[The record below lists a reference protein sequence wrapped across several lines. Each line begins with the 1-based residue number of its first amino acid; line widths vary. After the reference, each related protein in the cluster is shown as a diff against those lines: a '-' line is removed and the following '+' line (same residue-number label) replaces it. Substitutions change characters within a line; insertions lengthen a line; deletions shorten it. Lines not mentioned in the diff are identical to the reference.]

1 MHYSFFRTDRIMK
14 IYYQSLRFLKI
25 NFLFLWFSLIAL
37 YVIQIAVMSSNPEY
51 GTGDWGSNVW
61 VNGIQFVINDS
72 TAAGI
77 NVLLMMILLWMLL
90 IITNRVPVTLIIA
103 TVMTTIAAIA
113 EYQLINTR
121 QEAITE
127 ASLQEITAIGDL
139 LGMLDIKLVISA
151 IAFLI
156 LTLILLVIVYRRNKW
171 IIFRSI
177 RWRALLFV
185 ISIITLLPFLSIN
198 SDKYEDTFNKLGDV
212 PKVWDSLF
220 DAASNGGIVA
230 LLNSRTTDAMVEPKN
245 YSQQAMKNLVTKYT
259 KQSVLINQTRKNT
272 NFKNQTVI
280 YTLSESLTKPSYVP
294 GLTISDDPLPN
305 IDNVMDN
312 TSSGHM
318 VSSGYGGGT
327 AGIEYSTLTGFNI
340 TSYRPT
346 VTMPYSQLTSSINE
360 KSTITG
366 QFDNKIVVHPYV
378 GSFYNRRAVY
388 KNMGINYFY
397 TTDSA
402 VPVKYQ
408 KTIDGDAHISDE
420 SAYKNV
426 LSKISKKNNSQFI
439 QLLTMQNHTPWTFEG
454 RDYNMIEPT
463 NSNADENTI
472 ESYLQGLHYT
482 DEATQTFLDKLN
494 ELSRP
499 ITLVWY
505 GDHWP
510 GIFNFVNTTTDAL
523 SAHSTP
529 YFIWQNDAAKKANGT
544 VNVSANYADPSDF
557 TAMMM
562 KMNGMKVDAYW
573 ALKTEMLEKV
583 PTINNYTRDDKGK
596 LTFLDQQGNKIDEKS
611 LTKDQQ
617 EIVNDFKLVQY
628 DITTGESYLLKTNF
642 FQKVK

>member
-628 DITTGESYLLKTNF
+628 DITTGKSYLLKTNF

>member
-1 MHYSFFRTDRIMK
+1 MK

-628 DITTGESYLLKTNF
+628 DITTGKSYLLKTNF

>member
-1 MHYSFFRTDRIMK
+1 M
-14 IYYQSLRFLKI
+14 
-25 NFLFLWFSLIAL
+25 
-37 YVIQIAVMSSNPEY
+37 SNPTY
-51 GTGDWGSNVW
+51 GTGNWGTNAW
-61 VNGIQFVINDS
+61 ANGIKFVINE
-72 TAAGI
+72 TTVAGT
-77 NVLLMMILLWMLL
+77 NVLFIMILLWLVT
-90 IITNRVPVTLIIA
+90 IITNRIPVTLILA
-103 TVMTTIAAIA
+103 SVVTAIAAIA
-113 EYQLINTR
+113 EFQVINVR

-127 ASLQEITAIGDL
+127 ASLQEITAFKDL
-139 LGMLDIKLVISA
+139 LGMLDIKLVVGA
-151 IAFLI
+151 A
-156 LTLILLVIVYRRNKW
+156 ILLIVIAVLLFIIYRRSRW
-171 IIFRSI
+171 VVFRSI
-177 RWRALLFV
+177 RWRAVLLVLSVLV
-185 ISIITLLPFLSIN
+185 ITPFFSIN
-198 SDKYEDTFNKLGDV
+198 SEKYEASFVKLGDV

-220 DAASNGGIVA
+220 DAASNGGIMA
-230 LLNSRTTDAMVEPKN
+230 LLNSRTTDAMVEPKS

-259 KQSVLINQTRKNT
+259 KQASLINQTRKNT

-305 IDNVMDN
+305 IDNIMDN

-397 TTDSA
+397 TTDSD

-426 LSKISKKNNSQFI
+426 LSKISKKSNSQFI
-439 QLLTMQNHTPWTFEG
+439 QLLTMQNHTPWTFKG

-463 NSNADENTI
+463 NSSADESTI

-494 ELSRP
+494 DLSRP

-596 LTFLDQQGNKIDEKS
+596 LTFLDQQGNTIDEKS
-611 LTKDQQ
+611 LTKEQQ

-628 DITTGESYLLKTNF
+628 DITTGKSYLLKTNF

>member
-156 LTLILLVIVYRRNKW
+156 LTLILLVIVYCRNKW

-628 DITTGESYLLKTNF
+628 DITTGKSYLLKTNF

>member
-1 MHYSFFRTDRIMK
+1 MK
-14 IYYQSLRFLKI
+14 VYLQIVKFLKI
-25 NFLFLWFSLIAL
+25 NFLFLWVAILAL
-37 YVIQIAVMSSNPEY
+37 YFIQIGVMMSNPTY
-51 GTGDWGSNVW
+51 GTGNWGTNAW
-61 VNGIQFVINDS
+61 ANGIKFVINE
-72 TAAGI
+72 TTVAGT
-77 NVLLMMILLWMLL
+77 NVLFIMILLWLVT
-90 IITNRVPVTLIIA
+90 IITNRIPVTLILASVITA
-103 TVMTTIAAIA
+103 IAAIA
-113 EYQLINTR
+113 EFQVISVR

-127 ASLQEITAIGDL
+127 ASLQEITAFKDL
-139 LGMLDIKLVISA
+139 LGMLDIKLVVGA
-151 IAFLI
+151 A
-156 LTLILLVIVYRRNKW
+156 ILLIVIAVLLFIIYRRSRW
-171 IIFRSI
+171 VVFRSI
-177 RWRALLFV
+177 RWRAVLLVLSVLV
-185 ISIITLLPFLSIN
+185 ITPFFSIN
-198 SDKYEDTFNKLGDV
+198 SEKYEASFVKLGDV

-220 DAASNGGIVA
+220 DAASNGGIMA
-230 LLNSRTTDAMVEPKN
+230 LLNSRTTDAMVEPKS

-259 KQSVLINQTRKNT
+259 KQASLINQTRKNT

-305 IDNVMDN
+305 IDNIMDN

-397 TTDSA
+397 TTDST
-402 VPVKYQ
+402 VLVKYQ

-628 DITTGESYLLKTNF
+628 DITTGKSYLLKTNF

>member
-1 MHYSFFRTDRIMK
+1 
-14 IYYQSLRFLKI
+14 
-25 NFLFLWFSLIAL
+25 
-37 YVIQIAVMSSNPEY
+37 MSDPTY
-51 GTGDWGSNVW
+51 GTGNWGTNAW
-61 VNGIQFVINDS
+61 ANGIKFVINE
-72 TAAGI
+72 TTVAGT
-77 NVLLMMILLWMLL
+77 NVLFIMILLWLVT
-90 IITNRVPVTLIIA
+90 IITNRIPVTLILA
-103 TVMTTIAAIA
+103 FVVTAVAAIA
-113 EYQLINTR
+113 EFQVINVR

-127 ASLQEITAIGDL
+127 ASLQEITAFKDL
-139 LGMLDIKLVISA
+139 LGMLDIKLVVGA
-151 IAFLI
+151 A
-156 LTLILLVIVYRRNKW
+156 ILLIVIAVLLFIIYRRSRW
-171 IIFRSI
+171 VVFRSI
-177 RWRALLFV
+177 RWRAVLLVLSVLV
-185 ISIITLLPFLSIN
+185 IMPFFSIN
-198 SDKYEDTFNKLGDV
+198 SEKYEDSFVKLGDV

-220 DAASNGGIVA
+220 DAASNGGIMA

-259 KQSVLINQTRKNT
+259 KQASLINQTRKNT

-305 IDNVMDN
+305 IDNIMDN

-327 AGIEYSTLTGFNI
+327 AGIEYSTLIGFNI

-397 TTDSA
+397 TTDSN

-408 KTIDGDAHISDE
+408 KTIDGDSHISDE

-439 QLLTMQNHTPWTFEG
+439 QLLTMQNHTPWTFKG

-494 ELSRP
+494 DLSRP

-529 YFIWQNDAAKKANGT
+529 YFMWQNDAAKKANGT
-544 VNVSANYADPSDF
+544 VDVSANYADPSDF

-596 LTFLDQQGNKIDEKS
+596 LTFLDQRGNKIDEKS
-611 LTKDQQ
+611 LTKEQR

-628 DITTGESYLLKTNF
+628 DITTGKSYLLKTNF

>member
-37 YVIQIAVMSSNPEY
+37 YVIQIAVMSNNPEY

-318 VSSGYGGGT
+318 ISSGYGGGT
-327 AGIEYSTLTGFNI
+327 AGIEYATLTGLNI

-360 KSTITG
+360 KSTVTG

-397 TTDSA
+397 TTDST

-408 KTIDGDAHISDE
+408 ETIDGDSHISDE

-494 ELSRP
+494 DLSRP

-529 YFIWQNDAAKKANGT
+529 YFIWQNNAAKKANGT
-544 VNVSANYADPSDF
+544 VDVSANYADPSDF

-596 LTFLDQQGNKIDEKS
+596 LTFLDQRGNKIDEKS
-611 LTKDQQ
+611 LTKEQQ

-628 DITTGESYLLKTNF
+628 DITTGKSYLLKTNF

>member
-37 YVIQIAVMSSNPEY
+37 YVIQIAVMSNNPEY

-318 VSSGYGGGT
+318 ISSGYGGGT
-327 AGIEYSTLTGFNI
+327 AGIEYATLTGLNI

-360 KSTITG
+360 KSTVTG

-397 TTDSA
+397 TTDST

-408 KTIDGDAHISDE
+408 ETIDGDSHISDE

-494 ELSRP
+494 DLSRP

-529 YFIWQNDAAKKANGT
+529 YFIWQNNAAKKANGT
-544 VNVSANYADPSDF
+544 IDVSANYADPSDF

-596 LTFLDQQGNKIDEKS
+596 LTFLDQRGNKIDEKS
-611 LTKDQQ
+611 LTKEQQ

-628 DITTGESYLLKTNF
+628 DITTGKSYLLKTNF

>member
-1 MHYSFFRTDRIMK
+1 MK

-408 KTIDGDAHISDE
+408 KTIDGDSHISDE

-628 DITTGESYLLKTNF
+628 DITTGKSYLLKTNF

>member
-318 VSSGYGGGT
+318 ISSGYGGGT
-327 AGIEYSTLTGFNI
+327 AGIEYATLTGLNI

-360 KSTITG
+360 KSTVTG

-397 TTDSA
+397 TTDST

-408 KTIDGDAHISDE
+408 KTIDGDSHISDE

-439 QLLTMQNHTPWTFEG
+439 
-454 RDYNMIEPT
+454 
-463 NSNADENTI
+463 
-472 ESYLQGLHYT
+472 
-482 DEATQTFLDKLN
+482 
-494 ELSRP
+494 
-499 ITLVWY
+499 
-505 GDHWP
+505 
-510 GIFNFVNTTTDAL
+510 NFT
-523 SAHSTP
+523 
-529 YFIWQNDAAKKANGT
+529 
-544 VNVSANYADPSDF
+544 
-557 TAMMM
+557 
-562 KMNGMKVDAYW
+562 
-573 ALKTEMLEKV
+573 
-583 PTINNYTRDDKGK
+583 
-596 LTFLDQQGNKIDEKS
+596 
-611 LTKDQQ
+611 
-617 EIVNDFKLVQY
+617 
-628 DITTGESYLLKTNF
+628 
-642 FQKVK
+642 

>member
-1 MHYSFFRTDRIMK
+1 M
-14 IYYQSLRFLKI
+14 
-25 NFLFLWFSLIAL
+25 
-37 YVIQIAVMSSNPEY
+37 SNPTY
-51 GTGDWGSNVW
+51 GTGNWGTNAW
-61 VNGIQFVINDS
+61 ANGIKFVINE
-72 TAAGI
+72 TTVAGT
-77 NVLLMMILLWMLL
+77 NVLFIMILLWLVT
-90 IITNRVPVTLIIA
+90 IITNRIPVTLILASVITA
-103 TVMTTIAAIA
+103 IAAIA
-113 EYQLINTR
+113 EFQVISVR

-127 ASLQEITAIGDL
+127 ASLQEITAFKDL
-139 LGMLDIKLVISA
+139 LGMLDIKLVVGAA
-151 IAFLI
+151 IFLI
-156 LTLILLVIVYRRNKW
+156 VITVLLFIIYRRSRW
-171 IIFRSI
+171 VVFSSI
-177 RWRALLFV
+177 RWRAVLFV
-185 ISIITLLPFLSIN
+185 FSVLVIMPFFSIN
-198 SDKYEDTFNKLGDV
+198 SEKYEDSFLKLGDV

-259 KQSVLINQTRKNT
+259 KQASLINQTRKNT

-305 IDNVMDN
+305 IDNIMDN

-397 TTDSA
+397 TTDST

-408 KTIDGDAHISDE
+408 KTIDGDSHISDE

-494 ELSRP
+494 DLSRP

-529 YFIWQNDAAKKANGT
+529 YFIWQNNAAKKANGT
-544 VNVSANYADPSDF
+544 VDVSANYADPSDF

-596 LTFLDQQGNKIDEKS
+596 LTFLDQRGNKIDEKS
-611 LTKDQQ
+611 LTKEQR

-628 DITTGESYLLKTNF
+628 DITTGKSYLLKTNF
-642 FQKVK
+642 LKKVK

>member
-37 YVIQIAVMSSNPEY
+37 YVIQIAVMSNNPEY

-318 VSSGYGGGT
+318 ISSGYGGGT
-327 AGIEYSTLTGFNI
+327 AGIEYATLTGLNI

-360 KSTITG
+360 KSTVTG

-378 GSFYNRRAVY
+378 GSFF
-388 KNMGINYFY
+388 I
-397 TTDSA
+397 
-402 VPVKYQ
+402 
-408 KTIDGDAHISDE
+408 ID
-420 SAYKNV
+420 V
-426 LSKISKKNNSQFI
+426 LCIKI
-439 QLLTMQNHTPWTFEG
+439 WE
-454 RDYNMIEPT
+454 
-463 NSNADENTI
+463 
-472 ESYLQGLHYT
+472 
-482 DEATQTFLDKLN
+482 
-494 ELSRP
+494 
-499 ITLVWY
+499 
-505 GDHWP
+505 
-510 GIFNFVNTTTDAL
+510 
-523 SAHSTP
+523 
-529 YFIWQNDAAKKANGT
+529 
-544 VNVSANYADPSDF
+544 
-557 TAMMM
+557 
-562 KMNGMKVDAYW
+562 
-573 ALKTEMLEKV
+573 
-583 PTINNYTRDDKGK
+583 
-596 LTFLDQQGNKIDEKS
+596 
-611 LTKDQQ
+611 
-617 EIVNDFKLVQY
+617 
-628 DITTGESYLLKTNF
+628 
-642 FQKVK
+642 

>member
-1 MHYSFFRTDRIMK
+1 M
-14 IYYQSLRFLKI
+14 
-25 NFLFLWFSLIAL
+25 AL
-37 YVIQIAVMSSNPEY
+37 YFIQIGVMMSNPTY
-51 GTGDWGSNVW
+51 GTGNWGTNAW
-61 VNGIQFVINDS
+61 ANGIKFVINE
-72 TAAGI
+72 TTVAGT
-77 NVLLMMILLWMLL
+77 NVLFIMILLWLVT
-90 IITNRVPVTLIIA
+90 IITNRIPVTLILA
-103 TVMTTIAAIA
+103 SVVTAIAAIA
-113 EYQLINTR
+113 EFQVINVR

-127 ASLQEITAIGDL
+127 ASLQEITAFKDL
-139 LGMLDIKLVISA
+139 LGMLDIKLVVGA
-151 IAFLI
+151 A
-156 LTLILLVIVYRRNKW
+156 ILLIVIAVLLFIIYRRSRW
-171 IIFRSI
+171 VVFRSI
-177 RWRALLFV
+177 RWRAVLLVLSVLV
-185 ISIITLLPFLSIN
+185 ITPFFSIN
-198 SDKYEDTFNKLGDV
+198 SEKYEASFVKLGDV

-220 DAASNGGIVA
+220 DAASNGGIMA
-230 LLNSRTTDAMVEPKN
+230 LLNSRTTDAMVEPKS

-259 KQSVLINQTRKNT
+259 KQASLINQTRKNT

-305 IDNVMDN
+305 IDNIMDN

-397 TTDSA
+397 TTDSD

-426 LSKISKKNNSQFI
+426 LSKISKKSNSQFI
-439 QLLTMQNHTPWTFEG
+439 QLLTMQNHTPWTFKG

-463 NSNADENTI
+463 NSSADESTI

-494 ELSRP
+494 DLSRP

-596 LTFLDQQGNKIDEKS
+596 LTFLDQQGNTIDEKS
-611 LTKDQQ
+611 LTKEQQ

-628 DITTGESYLLKTNF
+628 DITTGKSYLLKTNF

>member
-171 IIFRSI
+171 IFFRSI

-628 DITTGESYLLKTNF
+628 DITTGKSYLLKTNF

>member
-1 MHYSFFRTDRIMK
+1 MLKLYISKLI
-14 IYYQSLRFLKI
+14 RFLKI
-25 NFLFLWFSLIAL
+25 NFLFLWVAILAI
-37 YVIQIAVMSSNPEY
+37 YCIQIGVMMSNPTY
-51 GTGDWGSNVW
+51 GTGNWGTNAW
-61 VNGIQFVINDS
+61 ANGIKFVINE
-72 TAAGI
+72 TTVAGT
-77 NVLLMMILLWMLL
+77 NVLFIMILLWLVT
-90 IITNRVPVTLIIA
+90 IITNRIPVTLILA
-103 TVMTTIAAIA
+103 SVVTAIAAIA
-113 EYQLINTR
+113 EFQVINVR

-127 ASLQEITAIGDL
+127 ASLQEITAFKDL
-139 LGMLDIKLVISA
+139 LGMLDIKLVVGAA
-151 IAFLI
+151 IFLI
-156 LTLILLVIVYRRNKW
+156 VIAVLLFIIYRRSRW
-171 IIFRSI
+171 VVFRSI
-177 RWRALLFV
+177 RWRAVLLVLSVLV
-185 ISIITLLPFLSIN
+185 ITPFFSIN
-198 SDKYEDTFNKLGDV
+198 SEKYEASFVKLGDV

-220 DAASNGGIVA
+220 DAASNGGIMA
-230 LLNSRTTDAMVEPKN
+230 LLNSRTTDAMVEPKS

-259 KQSVLINQTRKNT
+259 KQASLINQTRKNT

-305 IDNVMDN
+305 IDNIMDN

-426 LSKISKKNNSQFI
+426 LSKISKKSNSQFI
-439 QLLTMQNHTPWTFEG
+439 QLLTMQNHTPWTFKG
-454 RDYNMIEPT
+454 RGYNMIEPT
-463 NSNADENTI
+463 NSSADESTI

-482 DEATQTFLDKLN
+482 DESTQTFLDKLN
-494 ELSRP
+494 DLSRP

-596 LTFLDQQGNKIDEKS
+596 LTFLDQRGNTIDEKS
-611 LTKDQQ
+611 LTKEQQ

-628 DITTGESYLLKTNF
+628 DITTGKSYLLKTNF

>member
-37 YVIQIAVMSSNPEY
+37 YVIQIAVMSNNPEY

-318 VSSGYGGGT
+318 ISSGYGGGT
-327 AGIEYSTLTGFNI
+327 AGIEYATLTGLNI

-360 KSTITG
+360 KSTVTG

-378 GSFYNRRAVY
+378 GSFYNRRAV
-388 KNMGINYFY
+388 
-397 TTDSA
+397 
-402 VPVKYQ
+402 
-408 KTIDGDAHISDE
+408 
-420 SAYKNV
+420 
-426 LSKISKKNNSQFI
+426 
-439 QLLTMQNHTPWTFEG
+439 
-454 RDYNMIEPT
+454 
-463 NSNADENTI
+463 
-472 ESYLQGLHYT
+472 
-482 DEATQTFLDKLN
+482 
-494 ELSRP
+494 
-499 ITLVWY
+499 
-505 GDHWP
+505 
-510 GIFNFVNTTTDAL
+510 
-523 SAHSTP
+523 
-529 YFIWQNDAAKKANGT
+529 
-544 VNVSANYADPSDF
+544 
-557 TAMMM
+557 
-562 KMNGMKVDAYW
+562 
-573 ALKTEMLEKV
+573 
-583 PTINNYTRDDKGK
+583 
-596 LTFLDQQGNKIDEKS
+596 
-611 LTKDQQ
+611 
-617 EIVNDFKLVQY
+617 
-628 DITTGESYLLKTNF
+628 
-642 FQKVK
+642 

>member
-37 YVIQIAVMSSNPEY
+37 YVIQIAVMSNNPEY

-245 YSQQAMKNLVTKYT
+245 YSQQAMTNLVTKYT

-318 VSSGYGGGT
+318 ISSGYGGGT
-327 AGIEYSTLTGFNI
+327 AGIEYATLTGLNI

-360 KSTITG
+360 KSTVTG

-397 TTDSA
+397 TTDST

-408 KTIDGDAHISDE
+408 ETIDGDSHISDE

-426 LSKISKKNNSQFI
+426 LSKIGKKNNSQFI

-463 NSNADENTI
+463 N
-472 ESYLQGLHYT
+472 
-482 DEATQTFLDKLN
+482 
-494 ELSRP
+494 
-499 ITLVWY
+499 
-505 GDHWP
+505 
-510 GIFNFVNTTTDAL
+510 
-523 SAHSTP
+523 
-529 YFIWQNDAAKKANGT
+529 
-544 VNVSANYADPSDF
+544 
-557 TAMMM
+557 
-562 KMNGMKVDAYW
+562 
-573 ALKTEMLEKV
+573 
-583 PTINNYTRDDKGK
+583 
-596 LTFLDQQGNKIDEKS
+596 
-611 LTKDQQ
+611 
-617 EIVNDFKLVQY
+617 
-628 DITTGESYLLKTNF
+628 
-642 FQKVK
+642 

>member
-1 MHYSFFRTDRIMK
+1 MLKPYISKLI
-14 IYYQSLRFLKI
+14 RFLKI
-25 NFLFLWFSLIAL
+25 NFLFLWVAILAL
-37 YVIQIAVMSSNPEY
+37 YFIQIGVMMSNPTY
-51 GTGDWGSNVW
+51 GTGNWGTNAW
-61 VNGIQFVINDS
+61 ANGIKFVINE
-72 TAAGI
+72 TTVAGT
-77 NVLLMMILLWMLL
+77 NVIFIMILLWLVT
-90 IITNRVPVTLIIA
+90 IITNRIPVTLILA
-103 TVMTTIAAIA
+103 SVVTAMAAIA
-113 EYQLINTR
+113 EFQVINVR

-127 ASLQEITAIGDL
+127 ASLQEITAFKDL
-139 LGMLDIKLVISA
+139 LGMLDIKLVVCA
-151 IAFLI
+151 A
-156 LTLILLVIVYRRNKW
+156 ILLIVIAVLLFIIYRRSRW
-171 IIFRSI
+171 VVFRSI
-177 RWRALLFV
+177 RWRAVLLVLSVLV
-185 ISIITLLPFLSIN
+185 IMPFFSIN
-198 SDKYEDTFNKLGDV
+198 SEKYEASFVKLGDV

-220 DAASNGGIVA
+220 DATSNGGIMA
-230 LLNSRTTDAMVEPKN
+230 LLNSRTTDAMVEPKS
-245 YSQQAMKNLVTKYT
+245 YSQQTMKNLVTKYT
-259 KQSVLINQTRKNT
+259 KQASLINQTRENS

-305 IDNVMDN
+305 IDNIMDN

-397 TTDSA
+397 TTDST

-408 KTIDGDAHISDE
+408 KTIDGDSHISDE

-439 QLLTMQNHTPWTFEG
+439 QLLTMQNHTPWTFKG

-494 ELSRP
+494 DLSRP

-523 SAHSTP
+523 SAHST
-529 YFIWQNDAAKKANGT
+529 
-544 VNVSANYADPSDF
+544 
-557 TAMMM
+557 
-562 KMNGMKVDAYW
+562 
-573 ALKTEMLEKV
+573 
-583 PTINNYTRDDKGK
+583 
-596 LTFLDQQGNKIDEKS
+596 
-611 LTKDQQ
+611 
-617 EIVNDFKLVQY
+617 
-628 DITTGESYLLKTNF
+628 
-642 FQKVK
+642 

>member
-1 MHYSFFRTDRIMK
+1 
-14 IYYQSLRFLKI
+14 
-25 NFLFLWFSLIAL
+25 
-37 YVIQIAVMSSNPEY
+37 MSDPTY
-51 GTGDWGSNVW
+51 GTGNWGTNAW
-61 VNGIQFVINDS
+61 ANGIKFVINE
-72 TAAGI
+72 TTVAGT
-77 NVLLMMILLWMLL
+77 NVLFIMILLWLVT
-90 IITNRVPVTLIIA
+90 IITNRIPVTLILA
-103 TVMTTIAAIA
+103 SVVTAIAAIA
-113 EYQLINTR
+113 EFQVINVR

-127 ASLQEITAIGDL
+127 ASLQEITAFKDL
-139 LGMLDIKLVISA
+139 LGMLDIKLVVGA
-151 IAFLI
+151 A
-156 LTLILLVIVYRRNKW
+156 ILLIVIAVLLFIIYRRSRW
-171 IIFRSI
+171 VVFRSI
-177 RWRALLFV
+177 RWRAVLLVLSVLV
-185 ISIITLLPFLSIN
+185 IMPFFSIN
-198 SDKYEDTFNKLGDV
+198 SEKYEDSFVKLGDV

-220 DAASNGGIVA
+220 DAASNGGIMA

-259 KQSVLINQTRKNT
+259 KQASLINQTRKNT

-305 IDNVMDN
+305 IDNIMDN

-397 TTDSA
+397 TTDST

-408 KTIDGDAHISDE
+408 KTIDGDSHISDE

-494 ELSRP
+494 DLSRP

-529 YFIWQNDAAKKANGT
+529 YFIWQNNAAKKANGT

-596 LTFLDQQGNKIDEKS
+596 LTFLDQRGNKIDEKS
-611 LTKDQQ
+611 LTKEQR

-628 DITTGESYLLKTNF
+628 DITTGKSYLLKTNF

>member
-103 TVMTTIAAIA
+103 TIMTTIAAIA

-628 DITTGESYLLKTNF
+628 DITTGKSYLLKTNF

>member
-1 MHYSFFRTDRIMK
+1 MNIYPRILK
-14 IYYQSLRFLKI
+14 FLKI
-25 NFLFLWFSLIAL
+25 NFLFLWLSLISL
-37 YVIQIAVMSSNPEY
+37 YVIQIGVMLSDPSS
-51 GTGDWGSNVW
+51 GTGDWGNDVW
-61 VNGIQFVINDS
+61 VNGIQFVVNETTS
-72 TAAGI
+72 AGI
-77 NVLLMMILLWMLL
+77 NVIILMLILWILT
-90 IITNRVPVTLIIA
+90 IISNRIPVTIILA
-103 TVMTTIAAIA
+103 TVMTSISTIA
-113 EYQLINTR
+113 EYQLINTSE
-121 QEAITE
+121 EAITE
-127 ASLQEITAIGDL
+127 ASLHEITALGDL
-139 LGMLDIKLVISA
+139 IGMLDIKLIVASVVVL
-151 IAFLI
+151 FFTCVLLI
-156 LTLILLVIVYRRNKW
+156 IVYRKSKW
-171 IIFRSI
+171 IAFQSI
-177 RWRALLFV
+177 RWRAVLFV
-185 ISIITLLPFLSIN
+185 LSIICILPFFSIN
-198 SDKYEDTFNKLGDV
+198 SDRYEKTFNKLGDE
-212 PKVWDSLF
+212 PIVWNSLF
-220 DAASNGGIVA
+220 DAVSNGGILAV
-230 LLNSRTTDAMVEPKN
+230 LNSRTTDAMVEPKS
-245 YSQQAMKNLVTKYT
+245 YSEQAIQKLVTKYSKLSLT
-259 KQSVLINQTRKNT
+259 INQTRQNT

-305 IDNVMDN
+305 IDNIMDN

-340 TSYRPT
+340 TSYKPT
-346 VTMPYSQLTSSINE
+346 VTMPYSQLTGSIN
-360 KSTITG
+360 KKTTIAN
-366 QFDNKIVVHPYV
+366 QFDNKIVIHPFV

-388 KNMGINYFY
+388 NNMGMNYFY
-397 TTDSA
+397 TTDSTQT
-402 VPVKYQ
+402 VKYQ
-408 KTIDGDAHISDE
+408 NKIGGGAFISDE

-494 ELSRP
+494 DLSRP

-529 YFIWQNDAAKKANGT
+529 YFIWQNNAAKKANGT
-544 VNVSANYADPSDF
+544 VDVSANYADPSDF

-596 LTFLDQQGNKIDEKS
+596 LTFLDQRGNKIDEKS
-611 LTKDQQ
+611 LTKEQQ

-628 DITTGESYLLKTNF
+628 DITTGKSYLLKTNF

>member
-1 MHYSFFRTDRIMK
+1 M
-14 IYYQSLRFLKI
+14 
-25 NFLFLWFSLIAL
+25 
-37 YVIQIAVMSSNPEY
+37 SNPTY
-51 GTGDWGSNVW
+51 GTGNWGTNAW
-61 VNGIQFVINDS
+61 ANGIKFVINE
-72 TAAGI
+72 TTVAGT
-77 NVLLMMILLWMLL
+77 NVLFIMILLWLVT
-90 IITNRVPVTLIIA
+90 IITNRIPVTLILA
-103 TVMTTIAAIA
+103 SVVTAIAAIA
-113 EYQLINTR
+113 EFQVINVR

-127 ASLQEITAIGDL
+127 ASLQEITAFKDL
-139 LGMLDIKLVISA
+139 LGMLDIKLVVGAA
-151 IAFLI
+151 IFLI
-156 LTLILLVIVYRRNKW
+156 VIAVLLFIIYRRSRW
-171 IIFRSI
+171 VVFRSI
-177 RWRALLFV
+177 RWRAVLLVLSVLV
-185 ISIITLLPFLSIN
+185 ITPFFSIN
-198 SDKYEDTFNKLGDV
+198 SEKYEASFVKLGDV

-220 DAASNGGIVA
+220 DAASNGGIMA
-230 LLNSRTTDAMVEPKN
+230 LLNSRTTDAMVEPKS

-259 KQSVLINQTRKNT
+259 KQASLINQTRKNT

-305 IDNVMDN
+305 IDNIMDN

-426 LSKISKKNNSQFI
+426 LSKISKKSNSQFI
-439 QLLTMQNHTPWTFEG
+439 QLLTMQNHTPWTFKG
-454 RDYNMIEPT
+454 RGYNMIEPT
-463 NSNADENTI
+463 NSSADESTI

-482 DEATQTFLDKLN
+482 DESTQTFLDKLN
-494 ELSRP
+494 DLSRP

-596 LTFLDQQGNKIDEKS
+596 LTFLDQRGNTIDEKS
-611 LTKDQQ
+611 LTKEQQ

-628 DITTGESYLLKTNF
+628 DITTGKSYLLKTNF

>member
-1 MHYSFFRTDRIMK
+1 MK

-171 IIFRSI
+171 IFFRSI

-628 DITTGESYLLKTNF
+628 DITTGKSYLLKTNF

>member
-1 MHYSFFRTDRIMK
+1 M
-14 IYYQSLRFLKI
+14 
-25 NFLFLWFSLIAL
+25 
-37 YVIQIAVMSSNPEY
+37 
-51 GTGDWGSNVW
+51 
-61 VNGIQFVINDS
+61 INDS

-77 NVLLMMILLWMLL
+77 NVFLMMILLWMLL

-318 VSSGYGGGT
+318 ISSGYGGGT
-327 AGIEYSTLTGFNI
+327 AGIEYATLTGLNI

-360 KSTITG
+360 KSTVTG

-397 TTDSA
+397 TTDST

-408 KTIDGDAHISDE
+408 ETFDGDSHISDE

-463 NSNADENTI
+463 DSSADESTI

-494 ELSRP
+494 DLSRP

-628 DITTGESYLLKTNF
+628 DITTGKSYLLKTNF

>member
-1 MHYSFFRTDRIMK
+1 MM
-14 IYYQSLRFLKI
+14 
-25 NFLFLWFSLIAL
+25 
-37 YVIQIAVMSSNPEY
+37 SNPTY
-51 GTGDWGSNVW
+51 GTGNWGTNAW
-61 VNGIQFVINDS
+61 ANGIKFVINE
-72 TAAGI
+72 TTVAGT
-77 NVLLMMILLWMLL
+77 NVLFIMILLWLVT
-90 IITNRVPVTLIIA
+90 IITNRIPVTLILA
-103 TVMTTIAAIA
+103 SVVTAIAAIA
-113 EYQLINTR
+113 EFQVINVR

-127 ASLQEITAIGDL
+127 ASLQEITAFKDL
-139 LGMLDIKLVISA
+139 LGMLDIKLVVGAA
-151 IAFLI
+151 IFLI
-156 LTLILLVIVYRRNKW
+156 VIAVLLFIIYRRSRW
-171 IIFRSI
+171 VVFRSI
-177 RWRALLFV
+177 RWRAVLLVLSVLV
-185 ISIITLLPFLSIN
+185 ITPFFSIN
-198 SDKYEDTFNKLGDV
+198 SEKYEASFVKLGDV

-220 DAASNGGIVA
+220 DAASNGGIMA
-230 LLNSRTTDAMVEPKN
+230 LLNSRTTDAMVEPKS

-259 KQSVLINQTRKNT
+259 KQASLINQTRKNT

-305 IDNVMDN
+305 IDNIMDN

-426 LSKISKKNNSQFI
+426 LSKISKKSNSQFI
-439 QLLTMQNHTPWTFEG
+439 QLLTMQNHTPWTFKG
-454 RDYNMIEPT
+454 RGYNMIEPT
-463 NSNADENTI
+463 NSSADESTI

-482 DEATQTFLDKLN
+482 DESTQTFLDKLN
-494 ELSRP
+494 DLSRP

-596 LTFLDQQGNKIDEKS
+596 LTFLDQRGNTIDEKS
-611 LTKDQQ
+611 LTKEQQ

-628 DITTGESYLLKTNF
+628 DITTGKSYLLKTNF

>member
-37 YVIQIAVMSSNPEY
+37 YVIQIAVMSNNPEY

-77 NVLLMMILLWMLL
+77 NVFLMMILLWMLL

-318 VSSGYGGGT
+318 ISSGYGGGT
-327 AGIEYSTLTGFNI
+327 AGIEYATLTGLNI

-360 KSTITG
+360 KSTVTG

-397 TTDSA
+397 TTDST

-408 KTIDGDAHISDE
+408 ETIDGDSHISDE

-463 NSNADENTI
+463 DSSADESTI

-494 ELSRP
+494 DLSRP

-628 DITTGESYLLKTNF
+628 DITTGKSYLLKTNF

>member
-1 MHYSFFRTDRIMK
+1 MIK
-14 IYYQSLRFLKI
+14 IYRKICKFLKI
-25 NFLFLWFSLIAL
+25 NFLFLWVAILAL
-37 YVIQIAVMSSNPEY
+37 YFIQIGVMMSDPTY
-51 GTGDWGSNVW
+51 GTGNWGANAW
-61 VNGIQFVINDS
+61 ANGIKFVINE
-72 TAAGI
+72 TTVAGT
-77 NVLLMMILLWMLL
+77 NVLFIMSLLWLIT
-90 IITNRVPVTLIIA
+90 IITNRIPVTLILASVITA
-103 TVMTTIAAIA
+103 IAAIA
-113 EYQLINTR
+113 EFQVISVR

-127 ASLQEITAIGDL
+127 ASLQEITAFKDL
-139 LGMLDIKLVISA
+139 LGMLDIKLVIGA
-151 IAFLI
+151 MFILIIIA
-156 LTLILLVIVYRRNKW
+156 ILLFIIYRRSRW
-171 IIFRSI
+171 IVFRSI
-177 RWRALLFV
+177 RWRAVLLVLSVLV
-185 ISIITLLPFLSIN
+185 IMPFFSVN
-198 SDKYEDTFNKLGDV
+198 SEKYEASFTKLGDV

-220 DAASNGGIVA
+220 DAASNGGIMAV
-230 LLNSRTTDAMVEPKN
+230 LNSRTTDAMVEPKN
-245 YSQQAMKNLVTKYT
+245 YSQQTMKNLVTKYT

-426 LSKISKKNNSQFI
+426 LSKISKKSNSQFI
-439 QLLTMQNHTPWTFEG
+439 QLLTMQNHTPWTFKG

-463 NSNADENTI
+463 NSSADESTI

-494 ELSRP
+494 DLSRP

-596 LTFLDQQGNKIDEKS
+596 LTFLDQRGNTIDEKS
-611 LTKDQQ
+611 LTKEQQ

-628 DITTGESYLLKTNF
+628 DITTGKSYLLKTNF

>member
-37 YVIQIAVMSSNPEY
+37 YVIQIAVMSNNPEY

-318 VSSGYGGGT
+318 ISSGYGGGT
-327 AGIEYSTLTGFNI
+327 AGIEYATLTGLNI

-360 KSTITG
+360 KSTVTG

-397 TTDSA
+397 TTDST

-408 KTIDGDAHISDE
+408 ETIDGDSHISDE

-494 ELSRP
+494 DLSRP

-628 DITTGESYLLKTNF
+628 DITTGKSYLLKTNF

>member
-494 ELSRP
+494 KLSRP

-529 YFIWQNDAAKKANGT
+529 YFIWQNNAAKKANGT
-544 VNVSANYADPSDF
+544 VDVSANYADPSDF

-596 LTFLDQQGNKIDEKS
+596 LTFLDQRGNKIDEKS
-611 LTKDQQ
+611 LTKEQR

-628 DITTGESYLLKTNF
+628 DITTGKSYLLKSNF

>member
-25 NFLFLWFSLIAL
+25 NFLFLWFSQIAL
-37 YVIQIAVMSSNPEY
+37 YVIQIAVMPNNPEY

-318 VSSGYGGGT
+318 ISSGYGGGT
-327 AGIEYSTLTGFNI
+327 AGIEYATLTGLNI

-360 KSTITG
+360 KSTVTG

-397 TTDSA
+397 TTDST

-408 KTIDGDAHISDE
+408 ETIDGDSHISDE

-494 ELSRP
+494 DLSRP

-505 GDHWP
+505 GNHWP

-529 YFIWQNDAAKKANGT
+529 YFIWQNNAAKKANGT
-544 VNVSANYADPSDF
+544 VDVSANYADPSDF

-596 LTFLDQQGNKIDEKS
+596 LTFLDQRGNKIDEKS
-611 LTKDQQ
+611 LTKEQQ

-628 DITTGESYLLKTNF
+628 DITTGKSYLLKTNF

>member
-1 MHYSFFRTDRIMK
+1 MK

-37 YVIQIAVMSSNPEY
+37 YVIQIAVMSNNPEY

-318 VSSGYGGGT
+318 ISSGYGGGT
-327 AGIEYSTLTGFNI
+327 AGIEYATLTGLNI

-360 KSTITG
+360 KSTVTG

-378 GSFYNRRAVY
+378 GSFYNRRAV
-388 KNMGINYFY
+388 
-397 TTDSA
+397 
-402 VPVKYQ
+402 
-408 KTIDGDAHISDE
+408 
-420 SAYKNV
+420 
-426 LSKISKKNNSQFI
+426 
-439 QLLTMQNHTPWTFEG
+439 
-454 RDYNMIEPT
+454 
-463 NSNADENTI
+463 
-472 ESYLQGLHYT
+472 
-482 DEATQTFLDKLN
+482 
-494 ELSRP
+494 
-499 ITLVWY
+499 
-505 GDHWP
+505 
-510 GIFNFVNTTTDAL
+510 
-523 SAHSTP
+523 
-529 YFIWQNDAAKKANGT
+529 
-544 VNVSANYADPSDF
+544 
-557 TAMMM
+557 
-562 KMNGMKVDAYW
+562 
-573 ALKTEMLEKV
+573 
-583 PTINNYTRDDKGK
+583 
-596 LTFLDQQGNKIDEKS
+596 
-611 LTKDQQ
+611 
-617 EIVNDFKLVQY
+617 
-628 DITTGESYLLKTNF
+628 
-642 FQKVK
+642 

>member
-1 MHYSFFRTDRIMK
+1 MK

-37 YVIQIAVMSSNPEY
+37 YVIQIAVMSNNPEY

-318 VSSGYGGGT
+318 ISSGYGGGT
-327 AGIEYSTLTGFNI
+327 AGIEYATLTGLNI

-360 KSTITG
+360 KSTVTG

-397 TTDSA
+397 TTDST

-408 KTIDGDAHISDE
+408 ETIDGDSHISDE

-494 ELSRP
+494 DLSRP

-529 YFIWQNDAAKKANGT
+529 YFIWQNNAAKKANGT
-544 VNVSANYADPSDF
+544 VDVSANYADPSDF

-596 LTFLDQQGNKIDEKS
+596 LTFLDQRGNKIDEKS
-611 LTKDQQ
+611 LTKEQQ

-628 DITTGESYLLKTNF
+628 DITTGKSYLLKTNF

>member
-1 MHYSFFRTDRIMK
+1 MK

>member
-1 MHYSFFRTDRIMK
+1 MLKPYISKLI
-14 IYYQSLRFLKI
+14 RFLKI
-25 NFLFLWFSLIAL
+25 NFLSLWVAILAL
-37 YVIQIAVMSSNPEY
+37 YFIQIGVMMSNPTY
-51 GTGDWGSNVW
+51 GTGNWGTNAW
-61 VNGIQFVINDS
+61 ANGIKFVINE
-72 TAAGI
+72 TTVAGT
-77 NVLLMMILLWMLL
+77 NVIFIMILLWLVT
-90 IITNRVPVTLIIA
+90 IITNRIPVTLILA
-103 TVMTTIAAIA
+103 SVVTAMAAIA
-113 EYQLINTR
+113 EFQVINVR

-127 ASLQEITAIGDL
+127 ASLQEITAFKDL
-139 LGMLDIKLVISA
+139 LGMLDIKLVVCA
-151 IAFLI
+151 A
-156 LTLILLVIVYRRNKW
+156 ILLIVIAVLLFIIYRRSRW
-171 IIFRSI
+171 VVFRSI
-177 RWRALLFV
+177 RWRAVLLVLSVLV
-185 ISIITLLPFLSIN
+185 IMPFFSIN
-198 SDKYEDTFNKLGDV
+198 SEKYEASFVKLGDV

-220 DAASNGGIVA
+220 DATSNGGIMA
-230 LLNSRTTDAMVEPKN
+230 LLNSRTTDAMVEPKS
-245 YSQQAMKNLVTKYT
+245 YSQQTMKNLVTKYT
-259 KQSVLINQTRKNT
+259 KQASLINQTRENS

-305 IDNVMDN
+305 IDNIMDN

-397 TTDSA
+397 TTDST

-408 KTIDGDAHISDE
+408 KTIDGDSHISDE

-439 QLLTMQNHTPWTFEG
+439 QLLTMQNHTPWTFKG

-494 ELSRP
+494 DLSRP

-529 YFIWQNDAAKKANGT
+529 YFMWQNDAAKKANGT

-596 LTFLDQQGNKIDEKS
+596 LTFLDQRGNKIDEKS
-611 LTKDQQ
+611 LTKEQR

-628 DITTGESYLLKTNF
+628 DITTGKSYLLKTNF

>member
-1 MHYSFFRTDRIMK
+1 MLILYISKLI
-14 IYYQSLRFLKI
+14 RFLKI
-25 NFLFLWFSLIAL
+25 NFLFLWVAILAL
-37 YVIQIAVMSSNPEY
+37 YFIQIGVMMSNPTY
-51 GTGDWGSNVW
+51 GTGNWGTNAW
-61 VNGIQFVINDS
+61 ANGIKFVINE
-72 TAAGI
+72 TTVAGT
-77 NVLLMMILLWMLL
+77 NVLFIMILLWLVT
-90 IITNRVPVTLIIA
+90 IITNRIPVTLILA
-103 TVMTTIAAIA
+103 SVVTAIAAIA
-113 EYQLINTR
+113 EFQVINVR

-127 ASLQEITAIGDL
+127 ASLQEITAFKDL
-139 LGMLDIKLVISA
+139 LGMLDIKLVVGA
-151 IAFLI
+151 A
-156 LTLILLVIVYRRNKW
+156 ILLIVIAVLLFIIYRRSRW
-171 IIFRSI
+171 VVFRSI
-177 RWRALLFV
+177 RWRAVLLVLSVLV
-185 ISIITLLPFLSIN
+185 ITPFFSIN
-198 SDKYEDTFNKLGDV
+198 SEKYEASFVKLGDV

-220 DAASNGGIVA
+220 DAASNGGIMA
-230 LLNSRTTDAMVEPKN
+230 LLNSRTTDAMVEPKS

-259 KQSVLINQTRKNT
+259 KQASLINQTRKNT

-305 IDNVMDN
+305 IDNIMDN

-397 TTDSA
+397 TTDSD

-426 LSKISKKNNSQFI
+426 LSKISKKSNSQFI
-439 QLLTMQNHTPWTFEG
+439 QLLTMQNHTPWTFKG

-463 NSNADENTI
+463 NSSADESTI

-494 ELSRP
+494 DLSRP

-596 LTFLDQQGNKIDEKS
+596 LTFLDQQGNTIDEKS
-611 LTKDQQ
+611 LTKEQQ

-628 DITTGESYLLKTNF
+628 DITTGKSYLLKTNF

>member
-1 MHYSFFRTDRIMK
+1 MK

-494 ELSRP
+494 KLSRP

-529 YFIWQNDAAKKANGT
+529 YFIWQNNAAKKANGT
-544 VNVSANYADPSDF
+544 VDVSANYADPSDF

-596 LTFLDQQGNKIDEKS
+596 LTFLDQRGNKIDEKS
-611 LTKDQQ
+611 LTKEQR

-628 DITTGESYLLKTNF
+628 DITTGKSYLLKSNF